1 MAICRHGR
9 RLAAS
14 ANQPVGW
21 DRARAGSCPDG
32 ARIPGTVPSTR
43 ETTLSVPQW
52 RAVSRVRSTV
62 GLQGDAVLGSSF
74 KRLIDY
80 TSANRVDKYFLVYL
94 VWLLAAAAWVWT
106 LLISPQAMAGMLD
119 VLGVHRF
126 TISAIQRFGFVLLG
140 LAWLVATLWTEHYL
154 RTSVSKQRVVR
165 SVVRVVIATIIVFI
179 VTTLVQLSPV
189 LVQLI

>member
-1 MAICRHGR
+1 MERSCLCHNVGLFCGGR
-9 RLAAS
+9 
-14 ANQPVGW
+14 
-21 DRARAGSCPDG
+21 
-32 ARIPGTVPSTR
+32 
-43 ETTLSVPQW
+43 
-52 RAVSRVRSTV
+52 TV
-62 GLQGDAVLGSSF
+62 GLQGDAVLSSSF
-74 KRLIDY
+74 RRLIDY

-126 TISAIQRFGFVLLG
+126 IISAIQRFGFVLLG

-179 VTTLVQLSPV
+179 VTTLVQLSPA